1 MCTCVY
7 ALCVCVYVCVHVCVC
22 VCVCMCVCVYLMH
35 LVHNVMNYYYY
46 YYVCV
51 CTAPDK
57 DDSVVDTIQRGS
69 EGTDR
74 DDVIAEVSCMY
85 YY

>member
-1 MCTCVY
+1 
-7 ALCVCVYVCVHVCVC
+7 
-22 VCVCMCVCVYLMH
+22 
-35 LVHNVMNYYYY
+35 MNYYYYY

-74 DDVIAEVSCMY
+74 DDVIAEVSYMHY
-85 YY
+85 Y